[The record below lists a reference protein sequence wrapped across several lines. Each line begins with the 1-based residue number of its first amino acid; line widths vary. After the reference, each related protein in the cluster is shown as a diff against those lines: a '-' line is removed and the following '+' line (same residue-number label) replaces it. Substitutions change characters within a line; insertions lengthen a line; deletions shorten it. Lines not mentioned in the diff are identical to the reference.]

1 MKISRKVLL
10 FIFIFSLTFTSLAS
24 FAEAA
29 LSSKYESPATGGN
42 SSVPASASISKPAPA
57 ATVKTIQQAKNNK
70 QTTVQ
75 AKGTEEITTYKLTK
89 KYLEAIN
96 KEHAR
101 FCKAAVD
108 AEMGMRYFFKTGYD
122 ATRGKRA
129 PSQEQIKAMRF
140 EIQLLMRDLKSSAK
154 RYSRNIAF
162 ARAALN
168 DMSEE
173 ERTFFAILFRHITA
187 TPAFAAGQSL
197 SSSMAGFEA
206 SLNSM
211 AVKSETVDIGI
222 NNLNPSDF
230 SKIPDA
236 MPETASAWEKFASS
250 RGAQIG
256 AAGAKLL
263 AGTALTLGTIF
274 GGAAIVSTAPVT
286 GGVMVIGG
294 ILAGGFEFVSATIG
308 FVDAV
313 QGKETDEKNLKSI
326 ETASKYMNLPILI
339 VNPGKGV
346 VEGVTTVV
354 EGTKDF
360 WVPWMTGSDD
370 PENPGKDGAEAVK
383 KAAESSGGG
392 SGGGEGGSGGGG
404 GGGGGGGCG
413 C

>member
-1 MKISRKVLL
+1 MKIRHRALL
-10 FIFIFSLTFTSLAS
+10 FIFIFSLALTSFAS

-29 LSSKYESPATGGN
+29 LSSKYESSASGGN
-42 SSVPASASISKPAPA
+42 SAAAAPAAAPSKPAPA
-57 ATVKTIQQAKNNK
+57 ATVKTGQQVKNNT
-70 QTTVQ
+70 QTTAQ
-75 AKGTEEITTYKLTK
+75 APGGEQVTTYKLPQ
-89 KYLEAIN
+89 KYLDAIN

-108 AEMGMRYFFKTGYD
+108 AEMGLRYFFKTGYD
-122 ATRGKRA
+122 ATRGKKA

-140 EIQLLMRDLKSSAK
+140 EIQLLMKDLNSSAK
-154 RYSRNIAF
+154 RYARNVAF
-162 ARAALN
+162 ARAAL
-168 DMSEE
+168 DKMSDE
-173 ERTFFAILFRHITA
+173 ERTFFAIIFSHITA
-187 TPAFAAGQSL
+187 TPAFADGQSL
-197 SSSMAGFEA
+197 SSSMANFEA
-206 SLNSM
+206 NLNNVGVQS
-211 AVKSETVDIGI
+211 STVNVGI
-222 NNLNPSDF
+222 NNISPSDF
-230 SKIPDA
+230 GKIPEA
-236 MPETASAWEKFASS
+236 MPQTASAWERFASS
-250 RGAQIG
+250 RGAHIG

-274 GGAAIVSTAPVT
+274 GGAALVSTAPVT

-313 QGKETDEKNLKSI
+313 QGKETDEKSLESI
-326 ETASKYMNLPILI
+326 EKASKYISLPVTI

-346 VEGVTTVV
+346 VEGVTTVL

-360 WVPWMTGSDD
+360 WVPWMTESDD
-370 PENPGKDGAEAVK
+370 PENPGNDGAEAVK

-392 SGGGEGGSGGGG
+392 DGGGG